1 MSWSGSVLKGM
12 LPLLFERKQRVKI
25 EYILL
30 GVLAV
35 VLLAAGLLIFQI
47 VSEYRRADMG
57 YEELKE

>member
-12 LPLLFERKQRVKI
+12 LPLLFERKQRVKK

>member
-1 MSWSGSVLKGM
+1 MK
-12 LPLLFERKQRVKI
+12 K

>member
-12 LPLLFERKQRVKI
+12 LPLLFERKQRVKK

-35 VLLAAGLLIFQI
+35 VLLSAGLLIFQI